1 MKRILIFF
9 FTIFFLQSLV
19 SQTIYLCDSTLVK
32 KILDTYSNC
41 DSYSDDSELTHMVS
55 DLQTV
60 NYLKINFKRSTA
72 FLLELSSVNNLQK
85 SKKFTVYQVR
95 NGRPLCYQKWGI
107 QPSTLD
113 TLASLDLAIS
123 NIEPLAYGTLCFITD
138 LLFPDS
144 ISARNP
150 LKDYGTLEQ
159 LSDDVLQKDT
169 CYKFR
174 HFYDLQQDKA
184 FIQELK
190 SKNDN
195 TLHQFSKKELKEEI
209 FYWFRKKDFLLIK
222 VEFYRKTT
230 TYTSSYTW
238 IIKPQIN
245 TPIPFS
251 ELQFNLPTEKNNK

>member
-1 MKRILIFF
+1 MRL
-9 FTIFFLQSLV
+9 FFLFLIIIPSLLSSQS
-19 SQTIYLCDSTLVK
+19 STLNDNLVIQE
-32 KILDTYSNC
+32 ILETYKNC
-41 DSYSDDSELTHMVS
+41 DSYSDESELTHLV
-55 DLQTV
+55 DDVQII
-60 NYLKINFKRSTA
+60 NYTKTKFKRFDT
-72 FLLELSSVNNLQK
+72 FLLELSSFVAPKKNK
-85 SKKFTVYQVR
+85 SFILFALENKK
-95 NGRPLCYQKWGI
+95 PLLYQKWGV
-107 QPSTLD
+107 QPSSLD

-123 NIEPLAYGTLCFITD
+123 NIEPLTYGTLSFITD

-230 TYTSSYTW
+230 TYTSAYTW
-238 IIKPQIN
+238 IIKPQVN
-245 TPIPFS
+245 TPIPAS